1 MSAVKDRPLFKN
13 IPKFQSGGMVQPDMF
28 GIPNLPVKYDPEQFG
43 KNYQAPK
50 TPKRLGK
57 LGRNLLAASGIL
69 GVGLGAKDTYDN
81 IKAGDYGKALLS
93 AGSTGLGV
101 LSMLP
106 QGRALA
112 LGGKLGKTA
121 FNLAKGKLGRAADK
135 VEELPG
141 LVLPGAEL
149 ITSVAGSP
157 REAQEPTYGGPS
169 VNQDSLFIQTQID
182 RLGREKNSKISGDKS
197 NRQRQID
204 YLRSLNLEADL
215 SLGQKKLITKYVN
228 KAILDDN
235 RGNAPDLSTPINY
248 LELKKKPVKV
258 NPETKNLNKQEKDLN
273 INENNVSQDG
283 DNNTPSGEIGT
294 GGTVTGD
301 ALNEVRANETREQNN
316 KQRVESMEPGRLNPS
331 TIVDALKKAR
341 QEELVALEDLPQIRD
356 KLPPREKRN
365 FDEFYNKMMAGTQSD
380 EMTTRL
386 LYLKLGAGMMSGK
399 TRQTGFSGLADVFG
413 QALDPVVDEAMRIRE
428 REINNKRSLASQ
440 FYALEEEDRRGARA
454 EEQMFIT
461 DELARQREKVG
472 IVTKYDLSIAEN
484 LAEYEKLNAELD
496 YKYHKLKVDQ
506 LSKQDNRTYNVGKTR
521 VPADNYA
528 GYKYMDV
535 AIDTQSE
542 EYYEMKPEYDDK
554 GNFVKNVKVLIP
566 ADKRGEVPKKP
577 DQKNAR
583 LRTSN
588 LNNSVML
595 NAIVNDVLF
604 NAKDEDLGYT
614 GNLRLKIDNFFG
626 GANQLGKLVF
636 GIDGDVFGGSM
647 AFDMNGDLAQEQ
659 RQADERVINLLQ
671 HNLSRDVMN
680 GYSKEEN
687 ELYVQKFDDILK
699 SYRADIAQAQK
710 NIKNTS
716 VGRDFV
722 KSGGNFA
729 TLTPDERSRL
739 VALEM
744 ARVRAKYIL
753 ANALKGEDRLTQ
765 ANINDAGSLTDTFAF
780 GDPETIRE
788 RFRTIKR
795 ENDKAFEASLMAL
808 HDEDQSSD
816 FFKKMHQRY
825 PTMDFWD
832 KTKFSK
838 MTREDLLKIPAEER
852 AKDYFK

>member
-169 VNQDSLFIQTQID
+169 VSQDSIFIQKQID

-204 YLRSLNLEADL
+204 YLRSLNLNADL
-215 SLGQKKLITKYVN
+215 SLKQKKLITKKVN
-228 KAILDDN
+228 QAILNDN
-235 RGNAPDLSTPINY
+235 RGNAPDLNTPINY
-248 LELKKKPVKV
+248 LQLQQKPVKV
-258 NPETKNLNKQEKDLN
+258 NLETKNLNKQEKDLN

-283 DNNTPSGEIGT
+283 DKNKSSGETGT
-294 GGTVTGD
+294 GSTGTGN
-301 ALNEVRANETREQNN
+301 ALNKVRNNETREQNN
-316 KQRVESMEPGRLNPS
+316 KQRIESYEPGRLNPS
-331 TIVDALKKAR
+331 GIVDALKKAR
-341 QEELVALEDLPQIRD
+341 QEELVALEDLPQMRD
-356 KLPPREKRN
+356 MLPPREKRN

-454 EEQMFIT
+454 DEQMFIT

-472 IVTKYDLSIAEN
+472 IATKYDLSIAEN

-521 VPADNYA
+521 VPADNVA
-528 GYKYMDV
+528 GYAFKDV

-554 GNFVKNVKVLIP
+554 GNFVRNVKILIP
-566 ADKRGEVPKKP
+566 ADQRGETPKKP

-595 NAIVNDVLF
+595 NAIINDVLQ
-604 NAKDEDLGYT
+604 AKDNELGFT
-614 GNLRLKIDNFFG
+614 GGIRLTIDNFLG
-626 GANQLGKLVF
+626 GANSLGKQVF
-636 GIDGDVFGGSM
+636 GIDGDVLGNSM
-647 AFDMNGDLAQEQ
+647 ALDVNGNLSSEQ
-659 RQADERVINLLQ
+659 RQADERVINLLR
-671 HNLSRDVMN
+671 HSLSREVMD
-680 GYSKEEN
+680 GYSPEEN
-687 ELYVQKFDDILK
+687 KLYVQEFSDILK
-699 SYRADIAQAQK
+699 SYNKEIAQAQK
-710 NIKNTS
+710 NIKNTP

-722 KSGGNFA
+722 KSGGD
-729 TLTPDERSRL
+729 LTRLTQDERSRL

-765 ANINDAGSLTDTFAF
+765 ANINDAGNLTDTFAF
-780 GDPETIRE
+780 SNPETIRE
-788 RFRTIKR
+788 QFSQIKEQNDTIFKQ
-795 ENDKAFEASLMAL
+795 NILAL

-816 FFKKMHQRY
+816 FFKKMHTRY
-825 PTMDFWD
+825 GTMDFWD
-832 KTKFSK
+832 ETKFK
-838 MTREDLLKIPAEER
+838 TITRDQLKAIPKEQR
-852 AKDYFK
+852 AKDFYK